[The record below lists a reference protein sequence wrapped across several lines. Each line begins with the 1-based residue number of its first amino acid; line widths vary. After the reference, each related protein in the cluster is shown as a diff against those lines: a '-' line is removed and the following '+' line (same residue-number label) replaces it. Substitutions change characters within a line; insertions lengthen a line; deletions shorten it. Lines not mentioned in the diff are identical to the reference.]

1 MEVFLTTSSV
11 RSGDYIALSY
21 WWKVET
27 IGLVHYLDVYEY
39 YLAHVT
45 TILWVEIRCLQPE
58 ICWFGAIS
66 WLNYWQLAP
75 WHNCYSVLEGFGES
89 AWFSDGI
96 FPLQGSFCKCL
107 HGIKYCRKIR
117 QLDES
122 LSCAGFN
129 WPKSVLLASSL

>member
-1 MEVFLTTSSV
+1 MEMFHTTSSV
-11 RSGDYIALSY
+11 RSGDYIALYY
-21 WWKVET
+21 WWRSWNYSASSLF
-27 IGLVHYLDVYEY
+27 GCLWD
-39 YLAHVT
+39 VT

-96 FPLQGSFCKCL
+96 LPLQGSFCKCL
-107 HGIKYCRKIR
+107 HRIKYCRKIR

>member
-1 MEVFLTTSSV
+1 MEMFHTTSSV
-11 RSGDYIALSY
+11 RSGDYIALYY
-21 WWKVET
+21 WWRSWNYSASSLF
-27 IGLVHYLDVYEY
+27 GC
-39 YLAHVT
+39 
-45 TILWVEIRCLQPE
+45 LWVLLGSCDNNSLGRDQM